1 MAEAAKKRDESKGTL
16 NVEAAIR
23 QIREGGIRPVY
34 LLYGEEAFLQERFL
48 LILKEVWL
56 GPDAGAYAITKEDGK
71 TMTQAKAVDLA
82 SQISLLSGRNLIQID
97 EPVFIPGGKEQR
109 ADKVEN
115 ADVNDPATG
124 GLAGEDAGE
133 DAGEGAEGAAMTT
146 AIDDAGFQPNRK
158 LGNRHVAPQE
168 KQALLAYLEQPND
181 RTCLVL
187 RMRKGKPD
195 RRHKLVAEIAKGD
208 GLVEAAVLTPE
219 RRTPYLKEALQ
230 RLGKQCAPDLLAR
243 IARQPGGLAF
253 CVHELEKLAAFAGEE
268 SVIRRE
274 MLDQV
279 LTPNLEADIFRLVDA
294 LGRRRRSQAL
304 RELQALLQ
312 KGEAPFAIFSMML
325 RQFRLIFKA
334 KACLQENMGNRQ
346 IAQAL
351 GLRDFVAKNAAEQSK
366 LFSFA
371 ALERIMALF
380 CEKDLAMKSTG
391 AGEYPKILADLVIA
405 LGD

>member
-1 MAEAAKKRDESKGTL
+1 MAEAAKKTDESKGTL
-16 NVEAAIR
+16 SVEAAIR
-23 QIREGGIRPVY
+23 QIREGGVRPVY

-56 GPDAGAYAITKEDGK
+56 GPDAGAYAMAKEDGK

-82 SQISLLSGRNLIQID
+82 SQTSLLSGRNLILID

-109 ADKVEN
+109 QGKAGDADS
-115 ADVNDPATG
+115 NDPAAG
-124 GLAGEDAGE
+124 DVAGEDAGE
-133 DAGEGAEGAAMTT
+133 DTEGAAT
-146 AIDDAGFQPNRK
+146 AIDDAGFQPGRK
-158 LGNRHVAPQE
+158 PGNRRAAPQE
-168 KQALLAYLEQPND
+168 KQPLLVYLEQPND

-195 RRHKLVAEIAKGD
+195 RRHKLVSEIAKGE
-208 GLVEAAVLTPE
+208 GLIEAAALTPE

-253 CVHELEKLAAFAGEE
+253 CVQELEKLATFAGEE
-268 SVIRRE
+268 IVIRRE